1 LLAGKNW
8 AIIPSTRSYL
18 INFQLS
24 TDFTGSTVLHK
35 LQVKIPAVE
44 AQSYTISIGSGTLAA
59 LWDKLES
66 EFAGLR
72 KFVVTDSNLQAAGHL
87 ETLTHGKDV
96 STYVIDPSG
105 EKSKNIDTVVA
116 IIEKMEKEFFGR
128 DSVIVALGGGTV
140 GDIAGFCAA
149 IYKRGVKVVQIP
161 TTTVAQADSSVG
173 GKTGVDSTVSK
184 NAFGAFWQPAAVY
197 IDVETLL
204 TLDDMQYRA
213 GLVESVKHALIA
225 DKEYFDF
232 LVNNMPAILARD
244 DKVLQEIAYKNC
256 SIKAEVVAE
265 DPTEQ
270 NMRRILNYGHTIG
283 HAVESAS
290 GFALLHGQAV
300 AIGIAGAGIIE
311 NKLGIGG
318 GHGERI
324 GNLLAELGMDL
335 KIPAGIDKKQ
345 LIDLLKRDKK
355 SVNKWPKFVLL
366 EDLGKALCRDGQWAH
381 NVGKDLVEETL
392 DELY

>member
-1 LLAGKNW
+1 L
-8 AIIPSTRSYL
+8 R
-18 INFQLS
+18 Q
-24 TDFTGSTVLHK
+24 
-35 LQVKIPAVE
+35 LQVKIPAVNP
-44 AQSYTISIGSGTLAA
+44 QCYTISIGSGTLAA

-128 DSVIVALGGGTV
+128 DSVIIALGGGTV

-184 NAFGAFWQPAAVY
+184 NAFGAFWQPASVY

-318 GHGERI
+318 GHGKRI

-355 SVNKWPKFVLL
+355 SVNKQPKFVLL